1 MQLRILSESDCRAA
15 VDMAAAIDIQ
25 VEAFALLARERSIE
39 GLRSF
44 AVSRDPP
51 GAIIF
56 NPSVLTEGAG
66 FGVKVVCDFYGNDGR
81 GVPRMNALVAL
92 FDGETGQPRTVM
104 EAGYLTDLRTGAG
117 TGLAAR
123 YLARPGSRTVA
134 VIGAGRV
141 ARNQI
146 EALVEV
152 CPLEKIWLSTRSE
165 ARARDFLDR
174 MEKTGGKVP
183 RDIEVVESRETAV
196 READIVVAATTAK
209 QPTFPGEALKA
220 GTFVAAAGA
229 YEATSREVDS
239 TTIQRASKW
248 VIDSRTDC
256 LDEAGDLL
264 IPISEGIIGRDQ
276 VAQIAELVASER
288 PGRENDE
295 EITYYK
301 SIGVPIQDLVT
312 AQHIERR
319 AIELGLGTVIDIGG
333 DHD

>member
-1 MQLRILSESDCRAA
+1 MQIRILSESDCRAA

-25 VEAFALLARERSIE
+25 AEAFELLARDRSIE

-44 AVSRDPP
+44 AVSKEPP

-56 NPSVLTEGAG
+56 NPSVLTQGAG
-66 FGVKVVCDFYGNDGR
+66 FGVKVVCDFYGNDDR

-123 YLARPGSRTVA
+123 YLARPDSKTVA
-134 VIGAGRV
+134 IIGAGRV

-152 CPLEKIWLSTRSE
+152 CPIEKIWLSTRSE
-165 ARARDFLDR
+165 ARARDFLER
-174 MEKTGGKVP
+174 MAKIGGKVP
-183 RDIEVVESRETAV
+183 SNILVVESREAAV
-196 READIVVAATTAK
+196 READIVIAATTAK

-220 GTFVAAAGA
+220 GTFIAAAGA

-239 TTIQRASKW
+239 ETIRRASKW

-256 LDEAGDLL
+256 LDEAGDLQ
-264 IPISEGIIGRDQ
+264 IPISEGIISRDQ
-276 VAQIAELVASER
+276 VAQIAELVAGER
-288 PGRENDE
+288 PGREAAD

-319 AIELGLGTVIDIGG
+319 AVDLGLGTVIDIGG
-333 DHD
+333 DND

>member
-1 MQLRILSESDCRAA
+1 
-15 VDMAAAIDIQ
+15 MAAAIDIQ
-25 VEAFALLARERSIE
+25 AEAFELLARDRSIE

-44 AVSRDPP
+44 AVSKEPP

-56 NPSVLTEGAG
+56 NPSVLTQGAG
-66 FGVKVVCDFYGNDGR
+66 FGVKVVCDFYGNDDR

-123 YLARPGSRTVA
+123 YLARPDSKTVA
-134 VIGAGRV
+134 IIGAGRV

-152 CPLEKIWLSTRSE
+152 CPIEKIWLSTRSE
-165 ARARDFLDR
+165 ARARDFLER
-174 MEKTGGKVP
+174 MAKIGGKVP
-183 RDIEVVESRETAV
+183 SNILVVESREAAV
-196 READIVVAATTAK
+196 READIVIAATTAK

-220 GTFVAAAGA
+220 GTFIAAAGA

-239 TTIQRASKW
+239 ETIRRASKW

-256 LDEAGDLL
+256 LDEAGDLQ
-264 IPISEGIIGRDQ
+264 IPISEGIISRDQ
-276 VAQIAELVASER
+276 VAQIAELVAGER
-288 PGRENDE
+288 PGREAAD

-319 AIELGLGTVIDIGG
+319 AVDLGLGTVIDIGG
-333 DHD
+333 DND

>member
-1 MQLRILSESDCRAA
+1 MKLRILSESDCRRSLG
-15 VDMAAAIDIQ
+15 MAAAIDIQ
-25 VEAFALLARERSIE
+25 AEAFALLAQERSVE

-44 AVSRDPP
+44 AVSEAPP

-66 FGVKVVCDFYGNDGR
+66 FGVKVVCDFYENDDR

-123 YLARPGSRTVA
+123 YLARPESRSA
-134 VIGAGRV
+134 AIIGAGRV
-141 ARNQI
+141 ARNQL

-152 CPLEKIWLSTRSE
+152 CPLDKVWLSTRSE
-165 ARARDFLDR
+165 WRARDFLER
-174 MEKTGGKVP
+174 MAKAGGKIP
-183 RDIEVVESRETAV
+183 ADIEVVESREAAV
-196 READIVVAATTAK
+196 READIVVAATTAR
-209 QPTFPGEALKA
+209 QPTFSGAVLKE
-220 GTFVAAAGA
+220 GSFVVAAGA

-239 TTIQRASKW
+239 ETIRRASKW
-248 VIDSRTDC
+248 VIDSRADC

-264 IPISEGIIGRDQ
+264 IPIDEGILNRDQ
-276 VAQIAELVASER
+276 VAQIAELVGGDR

-301 SIGVPIQDLVT
+301 SIGVPIQDLIT
-312 AQHIERR
+312 AQHLERR
-319 AIELGLGTVIDIGG
+319 AIEFDLGTVIDIGG

>member
-25 VEAFALLARERSIE
+25 AEAFALLARDRSIE

-44 AVSRDPP
+44 AVSKNPP

-123 YLARPGSRTVA
+123 YLARAGSRTVA

-152 CPLEKIWLSTRSE
+152 CPIEKLWLSTRSE

-174 MEKTGGKVP
+174 MAKTGGKVP
-183 RDIEVVESRETAV
+183 RDIEVVESREAAV

-312 AQHIERR
+312 AQHIERC

>member
-1 MQLRILSESDCRAA
+1 MQLRVLSERDCRAA

-25 VEAFALLARERSIE
+25 AEAFELLAQGRSIE

-44 AVSRDPP
+44 AVSKDPP

-66 FGVKVVCDFYGNDGR
+66 FGVKVVCDFYGNDDR
-81 GVPRMNALVAL
+81 RVPRMNALVSL
-92 FDGETGQPRTVM
+92 FDGETGQPRSVM

-123 YLARPGSRTVA
+123 YLARPESKSVA
-134 VIGAGRV
+134 IIGAGRV

-152 CPLEKIWLSTRSE
+152 CPIEKIWLSTRSE
-165 ARARDFLDR
+165 KRARDFLER
-174 MEKTGGKVP
+174 MATSNGKVP
-183 RDIEVVESRETAV
+183 NDIEVLESREEAV
-196 READIVVAATTAK
+196 RDADIVVAATTAK
-209 QPTFPGEALKA
+209 HPTFPGEALRP

-239 TTIQRASKW
+239 TTIRRASKW

-256 LDEAGDLL
+256 LDEAGDLI
-264 IPISEGIIGRDQ
+264 IPIGEGIISRDQ
-276 VAQIAELVASER
+276 VAQIAELVAGER
-288 PGRENDE
+288 PGRETVE

-301 SIGVPIQDLVT
+301 SIGVPIQDLIT

-319 AIELGLGTVIDIGG
+319 AVELDLGTVIDIGG

>member
-1 MQLRILSESDCRAA
+1 MQLRILSESDCRQALS
-15 VDMAAAIDIQ
+15 MAAAIDIQ
-25 VEAFALLARERSIE
+25 GEAFALLAQEQSIE

-44 AVSRDPP
+44 AVSDAPP

-56 NPSVLTEGAG
+56 NPSVLKGGAG
-66 FGVKVVCDFYGNDGR
+66 FGVKVVSDFYENDNR

-123 YLARPGSRTVA
+123 YLARPDARSVA
-134 VIGAGRV
+134 IIGAGRV
-141 ARNQI
+141 ARNQL

-152 CPLEKIWLSTRSE
+152 CPLEKVWLSTRSE
-165 ARARDFLDR
+165 WRARDFLER
-174 MEKTGGKVP
+174 MAAAGEKIPT
-183 RDIEVVESRETAV
+183 DITVVQSREAAV
-196 READIVVAATTAK
+196 IDADIVIAATTAK
-209 QPTFPGEALKA
+209 EPTFPGSALKE
-220 GTFVAAAGA
+220 GTFVVAAGA
-229 YEATSREVDS
+229 YEATAREVDS
-239 TTIQRASKW
+239 ATIRRASKW
-248 VIDSRTDC
+248 VIDSRADC

-264 IPISEGIIGRDQ
+264 IPIEEGIITRNQ
-276 VAQIAELVASER
+276 VAQIAELVDGER
-288 PGRENDE
+288 PGRETLE

-319 AIELGLGTVIDIGG
+319 AKELELGTVVDIGG